1 MLEKQAYALV
11 KTLKDFRV
19 YILHSH
25 VITYVPIVVI
35 KDILT
40 HEDPDGKIA
49 KWIIVLL
56 EYDLE
61 INPTKL
67 VRWQGLANMMTQSNC
82 DVLGVNLLDCGPS
95 ASNQNEQVTIYL
107 DFLALPWYKVIIYVL

>member
-1 MLEKQAYALV
+1 MIKA
-11 KTLKDFRV
+11 LKDFKV
-19 YILHSH
+19 YILPSQ
-25 VITYVPIVVI
+25 VIEYVPTIAV

-40 HEDPDGKIA
+40 EEDSDGKRA
-49 KWIIVLL
+49 KWITILL